1 MQKNKFKDQVIQYF
15 QKYYAKRKKVPS
27 SRNLFKS
34 FNKTKFY
41 EVFPQGLA
49 QACKAAGIPVPEERL
64 TQTRKARQ
72 TAKKKR
78 LGETEKEV
86 TLIQDVKQ
94 SYEIQHEV
102 QQREEQR
109 RKEFAEKHAKEDAL
123 LLQDPNEAIS
133 GPIRDA
139 IENYALPVLLET
151 KYGIKA
157 TVPEILAM
165 LKEYK
170 KAEDE
175 GWYVGYVMEW
185 GILSEEGRET
195 FGEICNMNPGGTIG
209 LPDYLSTLKDEIGA
223 LISQKKRLLEEVNE
237 IEQKKRKLDWD
248 YSGLKTRYDN
258 LKKNYEEREKRLD
271 NKYYELA
278 KDYGYRF
285 GVVKRQ
291 LQDEIGKLIEERDR
305 LKIRNQ
311 ELRDMSKPTKRL
323 NSKPSHGKI
332 DFTKMREALGLTRFE
347 QKKKIVA

>member
-1 MQKNKFKDQVIQYF
+1 MTKQEFKTTIIQYYKKYHKLHNEAPSLKKVF
-15 QKYYAKRKKVPS
+15 EHFKKQKLYYAK
-27 SRNLFKS
+27 
-34 FNKTKFY
+34 FY
-41 EVFPQGLA
+41 DIFPRGQA
-49 QACKAAGIPVPEERL
+49 EACKIAGIPVPEERL
-64 TQTRKARQ
+64 KQTRKARQ

-78 LGETEKEV
+78 VREPAETKA
-86 TLIQDVKQ
+86 TLIHDVKQ

-195 FGEICNMNPGGTIG
+195 FGEICNMNPGGT
-209 LPDYLSTLKDEIGA
+209 KN
-223 LISQKKRLLEEVNE
+223 RLLEEVNE